1 MKVLLSTVF
10 ALLMSFALLS
20 NSYANEEKNIRD
32 FLQNVTDS
40 SLEIIASNTIDE
52 STKEEGLTELFLG
65 SVDTRYVGRYVLGK
79 YWKRL
84 DEDKQKYYLDLYTK
98 FVISSYVP
106 KFREYSG
113 QKVEID
119 SVTKDGKGYL
129 VKSRVIREPEE
140 NISVGY
146 KVHKNNGKYQIYD
159 IIAEGVSLSIT
170 QRSDFSSMI
179 SRKSLDYF
187 LERLENKVN
196 SIK

>member
-1 MKVLLSTVF
+1 MKILLSAVF
-10 ALLMSFALLS
+10 SLLISFALLS
-20 NSYANEEKNIRD
+20 NSYASEEENIQS

-40 SLEIIASNTIDE
+40 SLAIIKSDEADE
-52 STKEEGLTELFLG
+52 SKKEEGLTVLFLD

-79 YWKRL
+79 YWKSL
-84 DEDKQKYYLDLYTK
+84 NEDKQQHYLDLYTK

-113 QKVEID
+113 EKVAID

-129 VKSRVIREPEE
+129 VKSRVIREPAA
-140 NISVGY
+140 NISVDY
-146 KVHKNNGKYQIYD
+146 KVYKKNGKYQIYD
-159 IIAEGVSLSIT
+159 IIAEGISLSIT

-187 LERLENKVN
+187 LERLEKKVN
-196 SIK
+196 SNK